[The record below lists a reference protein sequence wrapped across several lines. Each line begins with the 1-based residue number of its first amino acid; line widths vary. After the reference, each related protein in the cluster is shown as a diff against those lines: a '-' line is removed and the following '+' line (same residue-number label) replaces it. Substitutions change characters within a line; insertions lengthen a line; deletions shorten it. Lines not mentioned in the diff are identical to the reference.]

1 MKKCKE
7 YYDYVM
13 KQFDRVPLNNVSIH
27 GDMPKRCLAYFER
40 RGIKVRREPL
50 GYLNFLREK

>member
-13 KQFDRVPLNNVSIH
+13 KQFKRVPLNNVSIH
-27 GDMPKRCLAYFER
+27 GEIPKRCFDYFER

-50 GYLNFLREK
+50 GYLRFDREK